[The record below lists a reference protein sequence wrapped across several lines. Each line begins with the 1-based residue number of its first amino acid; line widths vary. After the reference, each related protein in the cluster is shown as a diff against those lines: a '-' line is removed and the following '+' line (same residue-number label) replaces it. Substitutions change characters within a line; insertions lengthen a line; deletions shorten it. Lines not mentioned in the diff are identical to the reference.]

1 MLLVPHG
8 LPVQH
13 LSHLNTKVHSN
24 FFEACLHD
32 LRQSLLIS

>member
-1 MLLVPHG
+1 MLLAPHG
-8 LPVQH
+8 VPVQH

-24 FFEACLHD
+24 FFEAYLHD